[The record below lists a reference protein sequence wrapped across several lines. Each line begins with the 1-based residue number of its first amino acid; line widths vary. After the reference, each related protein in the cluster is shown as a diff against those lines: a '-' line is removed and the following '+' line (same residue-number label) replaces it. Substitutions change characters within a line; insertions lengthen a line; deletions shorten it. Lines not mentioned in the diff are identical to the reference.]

1 MKRLR
6 GKKSWFSVGPGEGV
20 RVSGNRCFKWLGK
33 RVNVKVVNVKVVN
46 VKVANVK
53 AADVNPRSWHQLG
66 ME

>member
-1 MKRLR
+1 M
-6 GKKSWFSVGPGEGV
+6 
-20 RVSGNRCFKWLGK
+20 SGNRCFKWLGK

>member
-33 RVNVKVVNVKVVN
+33 RVNVKVVNVKV
-46 VKVANVK
+46 ANVK

>member
-6 GKKSWFSVGPGEGV
+6 GKNLGPSEGV
-20 RVSGNRCFKWLGK
+20 RVSENRCFKWLGK
-33 RVNVKVVNVKVVN
+33 RVNVKVVN